1 MRGVF
6 SHIRKILVLFMLRF
20 NLDLKIKKFA
30 FVLITPNLLLG
41 LIVVGWIIKTNIY
54 SEETFLNESSA
65 IVIPYKVYID
75 EVDNSNRTNQ
85 LKHYSKIDK
94 LIVNYSEKYEVE
106 PSLIRAIIKVES
118 NFDPKATS
126 SKGACGIMQLNE
138 VTQKELGLENPLILE
153 HNIEAGIRYFKT
165 LLDMYDNDLECA
177 LAAYNAGP
185 TKVRQYG
192 GVPPYRETKRH
203 IKKVMRYYQQY
214 KKLETEKVEIVQ
226 NIWWIINN
234 TSVRL

>member
-1 MRGVF
+1 VD
-6 SHIRKILVLFMLRF
+6 RKIFRICEFLRNIGNHLHKTLVLFVLRF
-20 NLDLKIKKFA
+20 GLDLKIKKFA

-54 SEETFLNESSA
+54 SEETCLSESSVIA
-65 IVIPYKVYID
+65 IPYKVYVD

-106 PSLIRAIIKVES
+106 PSLIRALIKVES
-118 NFDPKATS
+118 DFDPKAIS
-126 SKGACGIMQLNE
+126 KKGASGIMQLNE
-138 VTQKELGLENPLILE
+138 VTQKELGLENPLVIE

-177 LAAYNAGP
+177 IAAYNAGP

-203 IKKVMRYYQQY
+203 IRKVLRYYEQY
-214 KKLETEKVEIVQ
+214 KKLEGEKVEIVQ
-226 NIWWIINN
+226 KI
-234 TSVRL
+234 

>member
-6 SHIRKILVLFMLRF
+6 SRIRKILVLFMLRF
-20 NLDLKIKKFA
+20 GFDLKIKKLA
-30 FVLITPNLLLG
+30 FVFFAPNLLLG
-41 LIVVGWIIKTNIY
+41 LIVVGWTIKTNIY
-54 SEETFLNESSA
+54 SEAFVRTEHCSIPTTA

-75 EVDNSNRTNQ
+75 EVDNSNKTNQ
-85 LKHYSKIDK
+85 LKHHSKIDK

-118 NFDPKATS
+118 NFDPKAKSNT
-126 SKGACGIMQLNE
+126 GACGIMQLNE
-138 VTQKELGLENPLILE
+138 VTQKELGLENPLVLE

-185 TKVRQYG
+185 TIVRQYG

-203 IKKVMRYYQQY
+203 IKKVMRYYKQY

-226 NIWWIINN
+226 NI
-234 TSVRL
+234 